1 MDIAKYIGL
10 FLLKNSF
17 CYLHGLGNLV
27 LKKSAGRFDGDVIK
41 GPEYDVVL
49 TPGGSIDDTLAN
61 FIATHEQTSISKAA
75 NALRDFSTSTRAELA
90 QGKEVELPGI
100 GHFYEQQGIV
110 KFRTNAQLQ
119 YTPTAA
125 PVLKI
130 SKRVEEAPS
139 FQRELQQE
147 SANKSV
153 SSSIAWNKI
162 LLVVLLAA
170 VVIAAAFFGY
180 RYYQNNPTTPKADTL
195 ATIPNP
201 VSLPAP
207 VVVTDTTTKLDSSSS
222 AVAPQTG
229 SSNGFTVVLNRYS
242 TKAAAERRAGFLTK
256 NGNVVEVLSKDSATY
271 YVVMK
276 MNTPATDTTR
286 MLDSL
291 RRFFNPK
298 GVSIL
303 HE

>member
-27 LKKSAGRFDGDVIK
+27 LKKKAASFDGELIK

-100 GHFYEQQGIV
+100 GHFYEQQGVV

-119 YTPTAA
+119 YTPAAA

-139 FQRELQQE
+139 FQRELQEE
-147 SANKSV
+147 SANRSA

-162 LLVVLLAA
+162 LLLVLLVA
-170 VVIAAAFFGY
+170 VVIAVAFFGF
-180 RYYQNNPTTPKADTL
+180 RYYQSKPDAPKADTL
-195 ATIPNP
+195 VTIPNP
-201 VSLPAP
+201 VTLPAP
-207 VVVTDTTTKLDSSSS
+207 AILPDTVAKVDSPL
-222 AVAPQTG
+222 AAPAPQT
-229 SSNGFTVVLNRYS
+229 SASTGFTVILNRYP
-242 TKAAAERRAGFLTK
+242 TKAAAERRAGFLSK
-256 NGNVVEVLSKDSATY
+256 NGNVVEVLSKDSATH

-276 MNTPATDTTR
+276 MNTPAADTTR

-303 HE
+303 H